1 MMEEYDDGPFLAGK
15 SISAADVYWAP
26 FLERLAAQVPFL
38 YPTLAPRTTKGSRF
52 EALSEWYDAM
62 DEQVPCYASRVK
74 GRAEVLQAR
83 LADEPWLEDKVAE
96 SSAVVV
102 PDLPPRRGFNGNAVW
117 ARCVLWL
124 ISFIHLP
131 FPRRSLCAHE
141 NLSHAI
147 TPQVR

>member
-1 MMEEYDDGPFLAGK
+1 MHAHARVQVCLEEIDEMLEEYDDGPFLTGK

-26 FLERLAAQVPFL
+26 FLERLAAQVPVF
-38 YPTLAPRTTKGSRF
+38 YPTLAPRTLKGSRF

-62 DEQVPCYASRVK
+62 DEEVPCYASRVK

-102 PDLPPRRGFNGNAVW
+102 PDLPPRRGFNADAVW
-117 ARCVLWL
+117 AR
-124 ISFIHLP
+124 
-131 FPRRSLCAHE
+131 
-141 NLSHAI
+141 
-147 TPQVR
+147 